1 MEMSPQEIHQ
11 KLMALGVSDLD
22 AGLVVNCVTKKSAF
36 TWLNTD
42 QISKEQV
49 ASVNEFLASN
59 ETEVKVEVSEVPYQS
74 KFIWDVKVARKSIQ
88 LESSPVA
95 QVQQEISPERA
106 KKLGP
111 EGRFK
116 SLSEL
121 GL

>member
-11 KLMALGVSDLD
+11 KLMGMGVSDLD
-22 AGLVVNCVTKKSAF
+22 AGLVVNCVTRKSAY

-42 QISKEQV
+42 PISKEQV
-49 ASVNEFLASN
+49 ANVNDFLTAN
-59 ETEVKVEVSEVPYQS
+59 EMEVKIEVSEVPYQS

-88 LESSPVA
+88 LESNPV
-95 QVQQEISPERA
+95 QTQQEISPERA

>member
-22 AGLVVNCVTKKSAF
+22 AGLVVNCISKKSAY

-42 QISKEQV
+42 PISKEQV
-49 ASVNEFLASN
+49 QNINDFITSN
-59 ETEVKVEVSEVPYQS
+59 EMEVKVEVSEVPYQG
-74 KFIWDVKVARKSIQ
+74 KFIWDIKVARKSIQ
-88 LESSPVA
+88 IETPPAA
-95 QVQQEISPERA
+95 QAQQEMSPERA

>member
-1 MEMSPQEIHQ
+1 MDMIPEQLHKKLMEM
-11 KLMALGVSDLD
+11 GVSDLD
-22 AGLVVNCVTKKSAF
+22 AGLVVNCVMRKSAY

-42 QISKEQV
+42 PINGEQIGK
-49 ASVNEFLASN
+49 VNEFLAEN
-59 ETEVKVEVSEVPYQS
+59 NAGLKILLSEVANQGKY
-74 KFIWDVKVARKSIQ
+74 IWDVKLVNKPAP
-88 LESSPVA
+88 PVDAPEPSEA
-95 QVQQEISPERA
+95 QQ